1 MQPEHI
7 TQHWWGK
14 HIDNPEKLE
23 DAFVDRLVGAPRFQR
38 FVRDARAWP
47 GAPAELWKHA
57 FRHVLHNV
65 GFWLVRKAFK
75 KALLEKMVKALE
87 NSPEHWQGDHS
98 HCGRGEDDCH
108 ETITIGTPPP
118 RGLLD
123 AIKNSY
129 GAFIARARAVS
140 LEMYRQAV
148 LTEFTFIQNLLPKAS
163 RVVPYKLAPHAVD
176 DAAVVAAP
184 DDDRHLGDAPL
195 GKKNEE
201 TKKAAKKKRGYRKA
215 QAPAIGSVFSPLF
228 DGHLAA
234 ASSAAAASCAGAST
248 SGTTSAS
255 SSAASSSAAARPR
268 PAPASSAA
276 AAPRT
281 RPGLSSSS
289 SSSSSSVP
297 HSVGGAS
304 STPSPGS
311 SSSSSAAAAA
321 AASSAAA
328 STVVARRSGART
340 KRSAPETN
348 PRVKR
353 GKID

>member
-184 DDDRHLGDAPL
+184 DDDRHLGDAPV

-228 DGHLAA
+228 DGRLAA
-234 ASSAAAASCAGAST
+234 ASSAAATSSSGASASST
-248 SGTTSAS
+248 AAS
-255 SSAASSSAAARPR
+255 SSAVSSDSSAAARP
-268 PAPASSAA
+268 PASSAA

-281 RPGLSSSS
+281 RPGLLSLSSP
-289 SSSSSSVP
+289 SSSVP

-311 SSSSSAAAAA
+311 SSFSSAAAGPASSAAAA
-321 AASSAAA
+321 SI
-328 STVVARRSGART
+328 TVLAHRGGTRT
-340 KRSAPETN
+340 KRSALDTS